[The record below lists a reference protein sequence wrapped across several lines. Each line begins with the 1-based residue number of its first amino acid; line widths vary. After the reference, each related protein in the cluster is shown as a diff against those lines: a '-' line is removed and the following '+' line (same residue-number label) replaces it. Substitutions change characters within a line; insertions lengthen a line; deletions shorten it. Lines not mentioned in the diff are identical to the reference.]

1 MKPTAIRLAEIQEM
15 ATWTHQEMDEAAA
28 ELRAQHAVIER
39 LIKIIGD
46 TPHYYSLDAI
56 LERVSKNKRPEITDD

>member
-1 MKPTAIRLAEIQEM
+1 MKPTAIRLAEIQEK
-15 ATWTHQEMDEAAA
+15 ATWTHQEMVEAAA

-46 TPHYYSLDAI
+46 PPHYYSLDAI
-56 LERVSKNKRPEITDD
+56 LERVKKNKEKST